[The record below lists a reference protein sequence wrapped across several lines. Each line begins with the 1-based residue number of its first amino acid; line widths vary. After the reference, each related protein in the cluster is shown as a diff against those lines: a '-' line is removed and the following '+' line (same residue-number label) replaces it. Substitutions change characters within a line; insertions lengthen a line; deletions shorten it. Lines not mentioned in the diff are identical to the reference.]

1 MTGQTG
7 VGFREH
13 SLLFSTAESLLAHP
27 AEAKCW
33 QTLGPLQSLIP
44 GQWAEDPLRMAVLS
58 GSLDLFHRSE
68 QPSRTIRHN
77 QLIGGPGMSGRRD
90 S

>member
-13 SLLFSTAESLLAHP
+13 SLLLSTAESLLAHR

-33 QTLGPLQSLIP
+33 QALGPLQSLIP
-44 GQWAEDPLRMAVLS
+44 GQWAEEPLKMAVLS
-58 GSLDLFHRSE
+58 SSLDLFQSSK
-68 QPSRTIRHN
+68 QPSRTIKHK
-77 QLIGGPGMSGRRD
+77 QQIGGPGM
-90 S
+90 